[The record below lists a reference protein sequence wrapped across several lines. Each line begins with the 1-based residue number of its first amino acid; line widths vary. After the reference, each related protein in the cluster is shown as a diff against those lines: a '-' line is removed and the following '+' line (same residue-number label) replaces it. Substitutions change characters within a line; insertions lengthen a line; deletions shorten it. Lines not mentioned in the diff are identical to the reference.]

1 MNVGGPEMTP
11 HTPQRSGRPGGAGA
25 ALVVLMVVAL
35 AGPVAAHDPPAARA
49 PSASPLSAA
58 PHLAVI
64 KPAPDFALPDLDGRL
79 VRLADLRGRITLVSF
94 VYTRCA
100 TACPLLTARLALL
113 QRRAAA
119 LPPAER
125 PVLVSITV
133 DPERDTPERL
143 RRYAEQFGVDRS
155 SWRFLRDEPARLTP
169 VLHAWDEW
177 TRPVGDGD
185 LDHPARVYLL
195 DRAGRVREIY
205 ALEFFDPRQAW
216 LDVRALL
223 RER

>member
-1 MNVGGPEMTP
+1 MWGAISGPPTFIL
-11 HTPQRSGRPGGAGA
+11 G
-25 ALVVLMVVAL
+25 LVVVAL

-49 PSASPLSAA
+49 PSPLSTA

-64 KPAPDFALPDLDGRL
+64 KPAPDFALPDLDGRV
-79 VRLADLRGRITLVSF
+79 VRLADLRGRVALVSF
-94 VYTRCA
+94 VYTRCL

-119 LPPAER
+119 LPSAER

-143 RRYAEQFGVDRS
+143 RQYAEQFGVDRT
-155 SWRFLRDEPARLTP
+155 SWRFLRDEPSRLTP
-169 VLHAWDEW
+169 VLQAWDEW
-177 TRPVGDGD
+177 TRRGDDGE

-205 ALEFFDPRQAW
+205 ALEFFDQRQAW